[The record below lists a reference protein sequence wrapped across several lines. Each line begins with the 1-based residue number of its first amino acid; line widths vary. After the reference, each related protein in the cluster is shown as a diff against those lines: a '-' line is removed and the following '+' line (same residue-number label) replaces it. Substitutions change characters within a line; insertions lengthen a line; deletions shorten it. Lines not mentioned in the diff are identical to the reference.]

1 MKILVNKDI
10 SVNDEAQM
18 SIRKKEKKMEISV
31 YALLIIVTVAL
42 MLLIFNLLL
51 IEG

>member
-1 MKILVNKDI
+1 MKSLTNNPLSVDAKSQMQMGNKEKIL
-10 SVNDEAQM
+10 
-18 SIRKKEKKMEISV
+18 EISV
-31 YALLIIVTVAL
+31 YTSLIIVTITL